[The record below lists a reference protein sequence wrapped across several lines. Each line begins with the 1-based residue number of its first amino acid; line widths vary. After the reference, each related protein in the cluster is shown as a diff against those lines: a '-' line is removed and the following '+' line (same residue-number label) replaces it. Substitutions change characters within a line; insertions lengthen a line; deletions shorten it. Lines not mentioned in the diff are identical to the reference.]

1 MFTGII
7 QAVGRIAALEKRG
20 GDARLRVA
28 TGKLDLSDVKLG
40 DSIAVNGVCLT
51 AIETDARGFTADV
64 SGETLARTTLG
75 QFKAGDA
82 VNLEKA
88 LTPTTR
94 LGGHLVSG
102 HVDGVGTV
110 HERTQDA
117 RSVRFRIEAPAA
129 LAKYI
134 AEKGSVCVDGVS
146 LTVNAVGDSRDGGGT
161 TPWMEEVGRRREH
174 SPRATHGAVAGGAAF
189 ELNIVPH
196 TLAETT
202 LDELAPGRRV
212 NIEVDILAR
221 YLERLLTAGKTEG
234 TAAEGGLTRELLARH
249 GFV

>member
-7 QAVGRIAALEKRG
+7 QAIGQIAAIEKRG
-20 GDARLRVA
+20 EDSRFRIQ
-28 TGKLDLSDVKLG
+28 TGKLDLADVQLG

-51 AIETDARGFTADV
+51 AIELPGDGFWADV

-75 QFKAGDA
+75 YLQKSSR

-102 HVDGVGTV
+102 HVDGVGKV
-110 HERTQDA
+110 VKRYEDG
-117 RSVRFRIEAPAA
+117 RSVRFEIECPVE

-134 AEKGSVCVDGVS
+134 AEKGSICVDGIS
-146 LTVNAVGDSRDGGGT
+146 LTVNHVDGKVFG
-161 TPWMEEVGRRREH
+161 
-174 SPRATHGAVAGGAAF
+174 
-189 ELNIVPH
+189 LNIVPH

-202 LDELAPGRRV
+202 MSDFKTGTQLNL
-212 NIEVDILAR
+212 EVDIIAR
-221 YLERLLTAGKTEG
+221 YLERLLLGD
-234 TAAEGGLTRELLARH
+234 TAAVAGTQGVSLAFLQEH
-249 GFV
+249 GFIKG